1 MNYKSVAVI
10 EAIALIAV
18 IGVSAFVFLTTPTT
32 TVRISGAGATFPA
45 PLYQNW
51 SASFQTITG
60 IQVDYQGIGSGA
72 GVKQF
77 LSKTVDFGATDPP
90 MSTTDWNNATTQGPP
105 GAIHIPMTIGGVVVV
120 YNVTGIT
127 KRLNFTGS
135 ILASIFQGNITY
147 WDDGNI
153 ASINSGVTLPHEQI
167 VICHRS
173 DGSGTTKIF
182 TAFLQNENPNWKLG
196 AGTTINWPAGSLG
209 GTGNPGVAALVQK
222 NQFSIGYVELQY
234 ALGASIP
241 YGNVQNPAGYFITP
255 SLSTLS
261 AAVGAVTTSLPAGNQ
276 SWASVGLYLN
286 LHFNSSNADSAY
298 PVTAFS
304 YIIVYSNLANV
315 PGMTL
320 QKANALRWFLWWAT
334 HDGQAY
340 ASALSYVPL
349 PHNVVAIIEASIAMI
364 HYG

>member
-10 EAIALIAV
+10 EAIALIGV
-18 IGVSAFVFLTTPTT
+18 IGVSAFVFLTIPTT

-51 SASFQTITG
+51 SARFQTITG
-60 IQVDYQGIGSGA
+60 IEIDYQGIGSGA

-77 LSKTVDFGATDPP
+77 LSKTIDFGATDPP

-105 GAIHIPMTIGGVVVV
+105 GAIHIPMTIGGVVVI
-120 YNVTGIT
+120 YNVTGVN
-127 KRLNFTGS
+127 KRLNFTSS
-135 ILASIFQGNITY
+135 ILAAIFQGDTTY
-147 WDDGNI
+147 WDD
-153 ASINSGVTLPHEQI
+153 ASITSTNAGVTMPHQQI

-173 DGSGTTKIF
+173 DSSGTTKIF
-182 TAFLQNENPNWKLG
+182 TTFLKNEYPGWKLG
-196 AGTTINWPAGSLG
+196 AGSTINWPTGSLG

-222 NQFSIGYVELQY
+222 NQYSIGYVELQY
-234 ALGASIP
+234 ALGAGIP
-241 YGNVQNPAGYFITP
+241 YGNVQNPAGFYITP
-255 SLSTLS
+255 SLSSLS

-276 SWASVGLYLN
+276 SWASMGLYFN
-286 LHFNSSNADSAY
+286 LHSNSSNADSAY
-298 PVTAFS
+298 PVTTFS
-304 YIIVYSNLANV
+304 YIIVYRNLANV

-320 QKANALRWFLWWAT
+320 QKANALKWFLWWAT

-349 PHNVVAIIEASIAMI
+349 PQNVVEIDGASIAMI